1 MEDYMNAQEY
11 NEEFTNNAIR
21 DYRDSYNEV
30 RYMLAGDMDMLQ
42 EHHGWEEGET
52 ISDKLYE
59 IYNSNQSASVVSGFS
74 INKDFDVTYANDDA
88 AYIIFEVSSHEKW
101 IVGQN
106 GDVAI
111 SYSNGIHRFEGFGW
125 GHEDSEFFQTI
136 ASTTG
141 VNFEGMTIEISDDEM
156 IERRIAELGV
166 DSAAEWLLQNAD
178 NTHSEVISFKTFVEC
193 LEANGYNAHAAVAHA
208 LENNEFTKDA
218 EWDDV
223 VFGAKDFVADIERH
237 IETIESLKLQ
247 SDWDDVVAVFGLD
260 DDDIVAFDADDFEA
274 ELKAAFE
281 EPEPEQKVKNT
292 RIRKPGM

>member
-1 MEDYMNAQEY
+1 MDAHEY
-11 NEEFTNNAIR
+11 NENFKREAIE
-21 DYRDSYNEV
+21 DYRDSYNQV
-30 RYMLAGDMDMLQ
+30 RYMLAGDTDMLQ

-74 INKDFDVTYANDDA
+74 INKDFEVTYANDDA
-88 AYIIFEVSSHEKW
+88 AYIIFEVSSNEKW

-156 IERRIAELGV
+156 VERRMAELGV
-166 DSAAEWLLQNAD
+166 DTAAEWLLQNAD
-178 NTHSEVISFKTFVEC
+178 NTHSEVISFETFVGC
-193 LEANGYNAHAAVAHA
+193 LEATGYNAHAAVTHA
-208 LENNEFTKDA
+208 LENNQFTKDA
-218 EWDDV
+218 DWDDV

-247 SDWDDVVAVFGLD
+247 SDWYDVVAVFGLD
-260 DDDIVAFDADDFEA
+260 DDDIVAFDADDFED

-281 EPEPEQKVKNT
+281 DVEPEPEVKKT
-292 RIRKPGM
+292 RTRKPGM

>member
-1 MEDYMNAQEY
+1 MDAHEY
-11 NEEFTNNAIR
+11 NENFKREAIE
-21 DYRDSYNEV
+21 DYRDSYNQV
-30 RYMLAGDMDMLQ
+30 RYMLAGDTDMLQ

-74 INKDFDVTYANDDA
+74 INKDFEVTYANDDA
-88 AYIIFEVSSHEKW
+88 AYIIFEVSSNEKW

-156 IERRIAELGV
+156 VERRMAELGV
-166 DSAAEWLLQNAD
+166 DTAAEWLLQNAD
-178 NTHSEVISFKTFVEC
+178 ESNGEVISFKEFVGC
-193 LEANGYNAHAAVAHA
+193 LEENGYNAHGAVTYA
-208 LENNEFTKDA
+208 LEQGVYNVET
-218 EWDDV
+218 WDSV
-223 VFGAKDFVADIERH
+223 VYSGADFVADIEMH
-237 IETIESLKLQ
+237 IETIEKLKLQ
-247 SDWDDVVAVFGLD
+247 SDWDDVVSVFGLD
-260 DDDIVAFDADDFEA
+260 DDDIVAFDKDDFEE
-274 ELKAAFE
+274 ELKAGF
-281 EPEPEQKVKNT
+281 PEPEKPKSKL
-292 RIRKPGM
+292 RKPGM